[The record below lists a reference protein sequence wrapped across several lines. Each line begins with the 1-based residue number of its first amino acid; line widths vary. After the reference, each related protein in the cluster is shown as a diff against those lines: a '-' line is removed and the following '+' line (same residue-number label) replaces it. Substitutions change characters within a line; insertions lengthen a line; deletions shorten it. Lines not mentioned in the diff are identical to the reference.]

1 MSDGP
6 RIRRGYE
13 SPRDIRSNESDDDL
27 DSSDILT
34 IDEVAE
40 YLRLRPQTIYKWAQ
54 ESRIPAAKFGK
65 EWRFRRRL
73 IDLWVDDQ
81 MLRKNPEFDRF
92 RRRSRRAGDER

>member
-1 MSDGP
+1 MSPSP

-13 SPRDIRSNESDDDL
+13 SPRDGSPNDSQEDC

-65 EWRFRRRL
+65 EWRFRRSL

-81 MLRKNPEFDRF
+81 MLRKNPEFDRL
-92 RRRSRRAGDER
+92 RRPIRVSGE